1 MNKEKL
7 AEQLHIWY
15 LEAITSGVAGEQY
28 NCNAVKEYKDLS
40 EEQKNID
47 RYIAEAIIKL
57 FKERMLELIGDNKP
71 IVNHYDDGD
80 NGFDTGYNFAKKELR
95 KKVGER

>member
-1 MNKEKL
+1 
-7 AEQLHIWY
+7 
-15 LEAITSGVAGEQY
+15 
-28 NCNAVKEYKDLS
+28 
-40 EEQKNID
+40 
-47 RYIAEAIIKL
+47 
-57 FKERMLELIGDNKP
+57 MLELIGDNKP